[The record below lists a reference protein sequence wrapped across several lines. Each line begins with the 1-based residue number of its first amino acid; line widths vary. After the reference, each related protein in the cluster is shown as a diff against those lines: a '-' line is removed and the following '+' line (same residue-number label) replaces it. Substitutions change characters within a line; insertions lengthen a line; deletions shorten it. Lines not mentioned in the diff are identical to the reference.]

1 MIKSL
6 GTKVETLIMFSLKK
20 IVENQQ
26 ISKKKKKNPTRPI
39 KSKDL
44 VNFLFGYIFII
55 IEVHMKLQKTLTK
68 KKKRKVKNLIEE
80 KKMREFCSLVFEMG
94 KF

>member
-1 MIKSL
+1 M
-6 GTKVETLIMFSLKK
+6 
-20 IVENQQ
+20 VENQQ

-68 KKKRKVKNLIEE
+68 KKKE
-80 KKMREFCSLVFEMG
+80 KK
-94 KF
+94 